1 MESYTKLHTD
11 CSRTIE
17 QDAPIGISKQNTKSV
32 WKIKKQQDNMEVMN
46 NMESIINTKI

>member
-17 QDAPIGISKQNTKSV
+17 QDASIGISKQHTKL
-32 WKIKKQQDNMEVMN
+32 I
-46 NMESIINTKI
+46 